1 MLTITADG
9 FARDCSGLCRRDFLR
24 IGALGLGG
32 LALPGLLAA
41 RSQAAGTDFLRKKS
55 IVLVFLGGGASHIET
70 FNPAMDSP
78 SPYCSVTG
86 DVQTSIPGVRFGST
100 FPQLAAMADKLA
112 VVRSFQHSVGDHEG
126 AIVHVMSGGS
136 NPTGKKD
143 DPRGFSM
150 SSAYARIRGSNH
162 PESGLPTNVL
172 LTAPETDSQFRT
184 ERSRVQRGAA
194 PGSLSSV
201 FAPFELE
208 PMFDQSA
215 APSKTSSSRRSSS
228 RPDDRTV
235 ALDNMQ
241 LHVPLDRFE
250 NRRELLSQLD
260 RYQQQLDRSADFA
273 AVDSFSQQALDIV
286 VRGVSQAFDLSKEDP
301 RLIARYDTSHCWI
314 GNKKERPKEMRRST
328 LGAQMLMA
336 RRLVESGCGFV
347 TVQAAGWDNHADG
360 NNPNM
365 KDGMEMLGPPLDQ
378 ALSVFLQDL
387 EDRGLANDV
396 LLVLTGDFGRT
407 PRLNRNGG
415 RDHWANLCTLAFA
428 GGGLKMG
435 QVIGQSARR
444 NDVPASDPISTSSL
458 MATVMHALFDVGQ
471 LRLQSAVPVDMLRF
485 IESAPRIEA
494 LF

>member
-1 MLTITADG
+1 MLTITANG
-9 FARDCSGLCRRDFLR
+9 FSSDCSGLCRRDFLR
-24 IGALGLGG
+24 VGALGLGG
-32 LALPGLLAA
+32 LTLPALLRTQHAF
-41 RSQAAGTDFLRKKS
+41 AGNEFLRKKS
-55 IVLVFLGGGASHIET
+55 VVLVFLGGGASHIET

-86 DVQTSIPGVRFGST
+86 EVKTSLPGVTFGGT
-100 FPQLAAMADKLA
+100 FPKLAGMADRLA
-112 VVRSFQHSVGDHEG
+112 VVRSFQHSVSDHEG

-162 PESGLPTNVL
+162 PDSGLPTNVL

-184 ERSRVQRGAA
+184 ERGRVQRGAS
-194 PGSLSSV
+194 PGVLSSIY
-201 FAPFELE
+201 APFELE
-208 PMFDQSA
+208 PMFQPA
-215 APSKTSSSRRSSS
+215 ATESTSSRSRSS
-228 RPDDRTV
+228 RPSDRAV

-241 LHVPLDRFE
+241 LHLPLDRFE
-250 NRRELLSQLD
+250 NRRSLLFQLD
-260 RYQQQLDRSADFA
+260 RFQRQLNESEDFA
-273 AVDSFSQQALDIV
+273 SSDSFSQQALDIV

-301 RLIARYDTSHCWI
+301 RLVAQYDTSSFMI
-314 GNKKERPKEMRRST
+314 GNKKARPKDMRRST

-336 RRLVESGCGFV
+336 RRLVEAGCGFV

-378 ALSVFLQDL
+378 ALSTFLNDL
-387 EDRGLANDV
+387 EERGLANDV

-407 PRLNRNGG
+407 PRLNKNGG

-444 NDVPASDPISTSSL
+444 NDVPASEPISTPNL
-458 MATVMHALFDVGQ
+458 MATVMHTLFDVGQ
-471 LRLQSAVPVDMLRF
+471 LRLQSGVPVDLLRF

>member
-1 MLTITADG
+1 MLTITSDG
-9 FARDCSGLCRRDFLR
+9 SARDCSRLCRRDFLKV
-24 IGALGLGG
+24 GTLGLGG
-32 LALPGLLAA
+32 LALPGLLATQ
-41 RSQAAGTDFLRKKS
+41 SQAASSGFLRNKS

-70 FNPAMDSP
+70 FNPAMNSP

-86 DVQTSIPGVRFGST
+86 EVQTSIPGVTFGGT

-112 VVRSFQHSVGDHEG
+112 VVRSFQHAVADHEG

-150 SSAYARIRGSNH
+150 SSAYARIRGTNH

-194 PGSLSSV
+194 PGSLSSM

-208 PMFDQSA
+208 PLFQPNEA
-215 APSKTSSSRRSSS
+215 TTKSSNRRLSS
-228 RPDDRTV
+228 RPNDREV

-250 NRRELLSQLD
+250 NRRALLGQLD
-260 RYQQQLDRSADFA
+260 RYQRQLDASADFA
-273 AVDSFSQQALDIV
+273 AADTFSQQALDIV
-286 VRGVSQAFDLSKEDP
+286 MRGVSQAFDLRQEDP
-301 RLIARYDTSHCWI
+301 RLVERYDTSRFWI
-314 GNKKERPKEMRRST
+314 GNKKARPSEMRRST

-378 ALSVFLQDL
+378 ALATFLTDL
-387 EDRGLANDV
+387 EERGLSNDV
-396 LLVLTGDFGRT
+396 LLVITGDFGRT

-415 RDHWANLCTLAFA
+415 RDHWASLGTLVFA

-444 NDVPASDPISTSSL
+444 NDVPASEPISTQNL
-458 MATVMHALFDVGQ
+458 MATVMHTLFDVGQ
-471 LRLQSAVPVDMLRF
+471 LRLQSAVPLDLQRF

>member
-9 FARDCSGLCRRDFLR
+9 FSRDCSGLARRDFLR
-24 IGALGLGG
+24 VGALGLGG
-32 LALPGLLAA
+32 LTLNSLLAA
-41 RSQAAGTDFLRKKS
+41 RGSAAGTEFIRKKS

-70 FNPAMDSP
+70 FNPAMNSP

-86 DVQTSIPGVRFGST
+86 EVATSIPGVTFGGT
-100 FPQLAAMADKLA
+100 FPKLAAMADKLA
-112 VVRSFQHSVGDHEG
+112 VVRSFQHAVGDHDG

-136 NPTGKKD
+136 NPTGKRD

-150 SSAYARIRGSNH
+150 SSAYARVRGVNH
-162 PESGLPTNVL
+162 PLSGLPTNVL
-172 LTAPETDSQFRT
+172 LTAPETDEQFRT
-184 ERSRVQRGAA
+184 ERGRVQRGAA

-208 PMFDQSA
+208 PQFD
-215 APSKTSSSRRSSS
+215 APAPTSKSTTKRSSRV
-228 RPDDRTV
+228 DDRAV

-241 LHVPLDRFE
+241 MHLALDRFE
-250 NRRELLSQLD
+250 NRRALLGQLD
-260 RYQQQLDRSADFA
+260 RYQRQLESSPDVA
-273 AVDSFSQQALDIV
+273 AADSFSQQALDIV

-301 RLIARYDTSHCWI
+301 RLVAQYDTSNFWI
-314 GNKKERPKEMRRST
+314 GNQKARPKDMRRST

-336 RRLVESGCGFV
+336 RRLVEAGCGFV

-365 KDGMEMLGPPLDQ
+365 KDGMEMLGPPLDR
-378 ALSVFLQDL
+378 ALSTFLNDL
-387 EDRGLANDV
+387 DDRGLTNDV
-396 LLVLTGDFGRT
+396 LVVLTGDFGRT
-407 PRLNRNGG
+407 PRLNKGGG
-415 RDHWANLCTLAFA
+415 RDHWSNLCTLAFA

-444 NDVPASDPISTSSL
+444 NDVPASDPISTPNL
-458 MATVMHALFDVGQ
+458 MATVMHTLFDVGQ
-471 LRLQSAVPVDMLRF
+471 LRLQSGLPIELLRF
-485 IESAPRIEA
+485 IESASRIEA